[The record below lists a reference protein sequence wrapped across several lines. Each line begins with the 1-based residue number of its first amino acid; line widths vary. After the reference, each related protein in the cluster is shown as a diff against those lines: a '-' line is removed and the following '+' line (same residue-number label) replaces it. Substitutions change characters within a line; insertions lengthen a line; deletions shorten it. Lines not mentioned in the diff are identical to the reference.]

1 MSHSDLAQ
9 VAFLHNELAYF
20 IKRETKDEYWDFE
33 ELNIEG
39 ISQHLKAFINSEE
52 RKVIIAEERG
62 RIIGFIAGEVVSC
75 HLPISSIRKVGYI
88 SGAYVLPEFRGKGVM
103 RTLESEM
110 VMFFQAL
117 GLKYAELNFL
127 SRNHI
132 ARKSWEALGYEVFR
146 EQARKKI

>member
-1 MSHSDLAQ
+1 LIK
-9 VAFLHNELAYF
+9 VAYF
-20 IKRETKDEYWDFE
+20 FT
-33 ELNIEG
+33 G
-39 ISQHLKAFINSEE
+39 IWYNFRVALTINSEE

-146 EQARKKI
+146 EQARKKSESLVKAG